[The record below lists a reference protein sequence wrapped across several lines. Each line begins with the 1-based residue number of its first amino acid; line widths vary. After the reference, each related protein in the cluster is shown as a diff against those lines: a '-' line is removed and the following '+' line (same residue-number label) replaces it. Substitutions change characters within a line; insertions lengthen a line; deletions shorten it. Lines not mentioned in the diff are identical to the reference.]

1 MRLLSVLQQIKSGE
15 TIFSEPSADKA
26 AVITFQKKVAAL
38 QKARDEGLVFG
49 YGDKN
54 ENWSG
59 ERWIT
64 WVTVGGLTPD
74 GEAYL
79 QK

>member
-1 MRLLSVLQQIKSGE
+1 MTLLSVLQQIKGGE
-15 TIFSEPSADKA
+15 TIFSEPSGNKA
-26 AVITFQKKVAAL
+26 VVITFQQKVAAL
-38 QKARDEGLVFG
+38 RQARDEGLVFG
-49 YGDKN
+49 YDETK

-64 WVTVGGLTPD
+64 WVTVGGLTAD

-79 QK
+79 QR